1 MSCIFFSILFSS
13 YVNVQ
18 EIKLVMELIKLIK
31 DKRRDINFRNI
42 GIITHY
48 KAQKTMIQKDL
59 DKEFDRKGWGISVFI
74 ALSSFSVELK
84 RRKRGWKERRKW
96 NLTPGACIDPG
107 NIEQGD
113 QDAGSTDLC
122 WEGSVTGYACSTCR
136 RSACC
141 LFEGLHHST
150 WQWNWLRSSPGLS
163 I

>member
-1 MSCIFFSILFSS
+1 
-13 YVNVQ
+13 
-18 EIKLVMELIKLIK
+18 MELIKLIK
-31 DKRRDINFRNI
+31 DKRRDVNFRNI

-59 DKEFDRKGWGISVFI
+59 DKEFDRKGWGISIFI

-122 WEGSVTGYACSTCR
+122 WEGSVVTLVAPVDGVPAAFSKVFTIILDSGIDWETLQAFPFSWMIC
-136 RSACC
+136 
-141 LFEGLHHST
+141 
-150 WQWNWLRSSPGLS
+150 
-163 I
+163 